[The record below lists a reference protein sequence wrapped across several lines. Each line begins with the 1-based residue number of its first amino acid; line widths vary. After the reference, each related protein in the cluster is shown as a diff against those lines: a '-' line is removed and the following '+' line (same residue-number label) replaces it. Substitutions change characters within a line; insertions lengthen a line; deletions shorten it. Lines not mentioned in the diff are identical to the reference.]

1 MNTYLAWVLLAVA
14 LWLTA
19 KAGLALLKLWW
30 GRRGAPGSQEEY
42 ERVERASMPA
52 ELVNA
57 KLVINERTLWRRGQ
71 RPFAA
76 KTDQVFLT
84 QDGMLVPVET
94 KARRRVYDSDVVQL
108 SCQAIALAHTAGV
121 KGRPADWGYVRLA
134 AAGARPRY
142 QRVALL
148 PSEKIDLLWDRW
160 DDLRQGRVPAIARP
174 AHYRCTHC
182 QLRTRCPD
190 AVLNRPRNGR
200 G

>member
-1 MNTYLAWVLLAVA
+1 MNTALNWVLLALA
-14 LWLTA
+14 LWFTL
-19 KAGLALLKLWW
+19 KVGVALLKLTWR
-30 GRRGAPGSQEEY
+30 RRGAAGTQEEY
-42 ERVERASMPA
+42 ERVERASMPD

-57 KLVINERTLWRRGQ
+57 TLVINERTLWRRGP

-84 QDGMLVPVET
+84 EDGLLVPVET

-108 SCQAIALAHTAGV
+108 SCQALALSHTAGI
-121 KGRPADWGYVRLA
+121 KGRPAGWGYVRLA
-134 AAGARPRY
+134 APGTRPRY
-142 QRVALL
+142 QRVTLL
-148 PSEKIDLLWDRW
+148 PAAQIDLLWDRW
-160 DDLRQGRVPAIARP
+160 DDLKRGRANAIARP

-190 AVLNRPRNGR
+190 AQLNRTSNGR